1 VRGRHL
7 LILIVALGV
16 LAGPAAGERRMSGRS
31 PASPA
36 RLSPGFVGMDADGP
50 LFDPSVNLDAQ
61 LGRMATLG
69 VGRVRVAFDWNTAQP
84 YRTWKDV
91 PVAQRANFVQGAGGV
106 PTDFSA
112 TDRIVE
118 QAAHHHLSLLPVVI
132 YPPSWD
138 ASPRGRHV
146 QPVHD
151 GPYGVYLKALVHR
164 YGPSGMFWSA
174 HRSLPRVPITMWQIW
189 NEPDLPYFWSTPK
202 FARSY
207 VALLRVA
214 HRAIKQAD
222 PKAKVVLASLTGDS
236 WRGLG
241 TIYAVHG
248 ARNLFD
254 VVGENTYAP
263 TPKRVISLLHHVRL
277 VMTHN
282 HDGGK
287 PLIDT
292 EVGWPAAKGKG
303 TLGLG
308 VATSQA
314 GQASKLAQV
323 LPLLAANRRSL
334 GLAGF
339 YYYTWMSTD
348 EAGSA
353 SPFNFSGLLTYSAH
367 THHISEKPAFATFSR
382 AVHSLEGAH

>member
-1 VRGRHL
+1 MN
-7 LILIVALGV
+7 LG
-16 LAGPAAGERRMSGRS
+16 
-31 PASPA
+31 
-36 RLSPGFVGMDADGP
+36 
-50 LFDPSVNLDAQ
+50 AQ
-61 LGRMATLG
+61 LGRMATIG
-69 VGRVRVAFDWNTAQP
+69 VGRLRVAFDWNKAQP
-84 YRTWKDV
+84 YRAWKDV
-91 PVAQRANFVQGAGGV
+91 PVGQRADFVQGPGGI
-106 PTDFSA
+106 PTDFGA
-112 TDRIVE
+112 TDTIVE
-118 QAAHHHLSLLPVVI
+118 QAARHHLSVLPVVI

-151 GPYGVYLKALVHR
+151 APYGAYLKALVHR
-164 YGPSGMFWSA
+164 YGPSGMFWPA
-174 HRSLPRVPITMWQIW
+174 HRSLPRKPITMWQIW
-189 NEPDLPYFWSTPK
+189 NEPDLPYFWSSQH

-222 PKAKVVLASLTGDS
+222 PRASVVLASLTGDS
-236 WRGLG
+236 WRGLA

-248 ARNLFD
+248 ARSLFD

-263 TPKRVISLLHHVRL
+263 KPAEVIGALRRVRDVMKR
-277 VMTHN
+277 N

-292 EVGWPAAKGKG
+292 EVGWPSARGKA

-308 VATSQA
+308 VATSEA
-314 GQASKLAQV
+314 GQASKLAEL
-323 LPLLAANRRSL
+323 LPMLAADRGSL

-348 EAGSA
+348 QNGST
-353 SPFNFSGLLTYSAH
+353 SPFVFSGLLTYSAH
-367 THHISEKPAFATFSR
+367 THRITEKPAFTTFSR
-382 AVHSLEGAH
+382 VVRQLERGH